1 MQIQDEA
8 VAFTEEAEVRMQ
20 ELAEFLARKTRIN
33 LALVGQLHDAR
44 MLLTPGAFL
53 MLVIPLIEAAEDDSV
68 PPSTVRESV
77 GRLLE
82 SIKNDP
88 APFDA
93 RFDSS
98 DVKRLLVKQRARLF
112 RRTPPATELGPRE
125 HVRSSLSVIRA
136 YWKRYC
142 TIRPYCE
149 GDTRS
154 S

>member
-1 MQIQDEA
+1 MHIQDEA

-20 ELAEFLARKTRIN
+20 ELGEFLARKTRIN
-33 LALVGQLHDAR
+33 LALVGQLDDAR

-53 MLVIPLIEAAEDDSV
+53 MLVIPLIEAADSV
-68 PPSTVRESV
+68 PPATVRESV

-82 SIKNDP
+82 TIKNDP

-98 DVKRLLVKQRARLF
+98 DVKRVVVKRRARLF

-142 TIRPYCE
+142 TIRPFCE
-149 GDTRS
+149 GDADS
-154 S
+154 SR